1 MAEER
6 AELLEC
12 NWLLLFSTAWI
23 LHWHAFIPA
32 SVTLCRYDFDI
43 GSRVSN
49 ESEGSIEGVYN
60 VNTEEDID
68 LSMFANSHHATATD
82 SNLYVENPILPPEQ
96 LESDDS
102 HEAVRLATF
111 TTRPSPLGTPGGSPS
126 LSKRNLFEFNE
137 LSSQDVVEPP
147 VYAKVDFSAKARGN
161 RSADTYEQLT
171 VEGLV

>member
-1 MAEER
+1 
-6 AELLEC
+6 
-12 NWLLLFSTAWI
+12 
-23 LHWHAFIPA
+23 
-32 SVTLCRYDFDI
+32 
-43 GSRVSN
+43 
-49 ESEGSIEGVYN
+49 
-60 VNTEEDID
+60 
-68 LSMFANSHHATATD
+68 MFANSHHATATD

-137 LSSQDVVEPP
+137 LSSQDVVEHP

-171 VEGLV
+171 VEGLVWNTAWLDYLVYNMTELFFSIWNPNKSSCVLREFRYVRISL

>member
-1 MAEER
+1 M

-23 LHWHAFIPA
+23 LHWHTFIPA

-137 LSSQDVVEPP
+137 LSSQDVVEHP